1 MWQANNYTGL
11 SSVTI
16 TLFLYSFISSHN
28 VRNCCKCWLV
38 ARGGDDYTRRKQQQ
52 WKTLNAN
59 HIAACQGI
67 IRTVPYYSVFQ
78 QLVICLIGALE
89 FNGIIIKTE
98 TDRGRRGHCG
108 HILNETSMFWGGGT
122 KKSAVWIQDGEPIP
136 IWKLELSH
144 LEAFGRLGSVFI
156 YKVTRLLCSCHMRLN
171 NNSFHVHHKGKMS
184 RGQLMTDWR
193 LLQRA
198 KWHVQCSIKQ

>member
-16 TLFLYSFISSHN
+16 TLFLYPFISSHN

-59 HIAACQGI
+59 HIAACRGI

-89 FNGIIIKTE
+89 LNGIIIKTE
-98 TDRGRRGHCG
+98 TDRARRGHCG
-108 HILNETSMFWGGGT
+108 HILNETSMCWGGGT
-122 KKSAVWIQDGEPIP
+122 KNQ
-136 IWKLELSH
+136 
-144 LEAFGRLGSVFI
+144 
-156 YKVTRLLCSCHMRLN
+156 LCEFKTVSQFPSGNKSCHTW
-171 NNSFHVHHKGKMS
+171 KP
-184 RGQLMTDWR
+184 
-193 LLQRA
+193 
-198 KWHVQCSIKQ
+198 

>member
-16 TLFLYSFISSHN
+16 TLFLYPFISSHN

-38 ARGGDDYTRRKQQQ
+38 ARGGDDCTRRKQQQ

-59 HIAACQGI
+59 HIAACRGI

-89 FNGIIIKTE
+89 LNGIIIKTE

-122 KKSAVWIQDGEPIP
+122 KNQ
-136 IWKLELSH
+136 
-144 LEAFGRLGSVFI
+144 
-156 YKVTRLLCSCHMRLN
+156 LCGFKTVSQFPSGNKSCHTWKPLADLEVCLFTRWLGYC
-171 NNSFHVHHKGKMS
+171 V
-184 RGQLMTDWR
+184 LVTWD
-193 LLQRA
+193 
-198 KWHVQCSIKQ
+198 